1 MRHRVSG
8 RRLGRDSKHRK
19 ALRRNLMSEL
29 FRHERIKTTEAKAK
43 AIRSQAEKIITL
55 ARNRGDAERL
65 IELAEDGDETTLSRL
80 LTAAQTRRLL
90 ALVNDGDT
98 DGLER
103 EARSISV
110 HAQRTIRKEIH
121 DREVLHKL
129 IHDIAPRYI
138 GRPGGYTRLVRI
150 GPRKGDAAEMVY
162 LMLVE
167 GVED

>member
-8 RRLGRDSKHRK
+8 RALGRDSKHRTH
-19 ALRRNLMSEL
+19 LRRNLISEL
-29 FRHERIKTTEAKAK
+29 FRHGKIKTTEAKAK

-65 IELAEDGDETTLSRL
+65 LDLIDEGDEATLRRVLTNAQAERL
-80 LTAAQTRRLL
+80 LRLHE
-90 ALVNDGDT
+90 ADDV

-103 EARSISV
+103 EVRAIAV
-110 HAQRTIRKEIH
+110 HAQRLVARDIH
-121 DREVLHKL
+121 DRDVLYDL
-129 IHDIAPRYI
+129 FHDIAPRYWN
-138 GRPGGYTRLVRI
+138 RPGGYTRLVHA

-167 GVED
+167 GEEV

>member
-1 MRHRVSG
+1 
-8 RRLGRDSKHRK
+8 
-19 ALRRNLMSEL
+19 MSEL

-65 IELAEDGDETTLSRL
+65 IELAEDGDEATLSRL

-90 ALVNDGDT
+90 ALVEDNDT
-98 DGLER
+98 EGLER

-110 HAQRTIRKEIH
+110 HAQRIIRKDIH
-121 DREVLHKL
+121 DREILHKL
-129 IHDIAPRYI
+129 VHDIAPRFI

-150 GPRKGDAAEMVY
+150 GQRKGAAAEMVY

-167 GVED
+167 GAED